1 MFASKACGR
10 ENAIPPR
17 TRFTAD
23 RILDASETL
32 VQGQGIDAVSARA
45 IAAELGSSTA
55 PIFRCFDSMEA
66 LLEALMER
74 ILAHFIKAT
83 ESPLDPDPLFAAG
96 LGMVRFAAE
105 QPRLYEALFLRPHAW
120 TARWGPVRRRL
131 AQRMGKH
138 PRYAHLPVAD
148 RFGLVG
154 RSSILVHGLGV
165 EVWFGRLPDSSE
177 PALRTLLHQ
186 LADPLV
192 DAAIANGWTTDLHAP
207 PRPAS
212 AAAR

>member
-1 MFASKACGR
+1 M
-10 ENAIPPR
+10 
-17 TRFTAD
+17 
-23 RILDASETL
+23 
-32 VQGQGIDAVSARA
+32 QGQGIDAVSARA
-45 IAAELGSSTA
+45 IAAELGCSTA
-55 PIFRCFDSMEA
+55 PIFRCFDSMDA
-66 LLEALMER
+66 LLEALMDR
-74 ILAHFIKAT
+74 ILAHFIAAT
-83 ESPLDPDPLFAAG
+83 EAPLDPDPLFAAG

-105 QPRLYEALFLRPHAW
+105 QPRFYEALFLRPHAW

-131 AQRMGKH
+131 AVRMGDH
-138 PRYAHLPVAD
+138 PRYAGLSTAE

-165 EVWFGRLPDSSE
+165 EVWFGRLPDASE

-192 DAAIANGWTTDLHAP
+192 DAAIANGWTADLHAP
-207 PRPAS
+207 PRPVP